1 MSKLGGFFCFVLFF
15 YGVQI
20 LQRTPPQNFFPLFS
34 KQTRNK
40 NTFSFCEAQF
50 HLLGSHISII
60 EGTLGFE
67 AMSWRRSK
75 LEKSKMQLIQR
86 GLFALYYL
94 WTSRTD
100 APSSKQTQVATK
112 YKKNMVLV
120 CKT

>member
-1 MSKLGGFFCFVLFF
+1 MSKLGVVFFFIYF

-20 LQRTPPQNFFPLFS
+20 LHKTPPQRFFPLFS

-50 HLLGSHISII
+50 HLLGSHIRII
-60 EGTLGFE
+60 EGTLGLE
-67 AMSWRRSK
+67 ATSCCRSK

-100 APSSKQTQVATK
+100 APSSKQTQIATK